1 MKRRGDQDYLR
12 DILEMVALAQ
22 EFVQDIDF
30 ATFERDRKT
39 QMAVLR
45 SLEVMGEAVKQ
56 LSTELRTRH
65 PDVPWREIAGMRDK
79 LIHDYIGVNLSRVW
93 RTVKE
98 DLPRLSEEV
107 REMLEA

>member
-1 MKRRGDQDYLR
+1 
-12 DILEMVALAQ
+12 
-22 EFVQDIDF
+22 
-30 ATFERDRKT
+30 
-39 QMAVLR
+39 MAVLR

-56 LSTELRTRH
+56 LSTELRTQH

-107 REMLEA
+107 RGMLEA